1 MLVMPDPDHPSQVP
15 SPAAAPLPDAV
26 HHGHLG
32 RAFQLMAW
40 GLGHHIDEAMS
51 GYLADDIDWAAAAFD
66 RMGRKDDLQASDPLF
81 QLLVIR
87 RFWGPAFKKS
97 LGDELR
103 PAIEQLIEA
112 RNLWAHFSLPAEVG
126 YVDRT
131 LGLIARLLTK
141 VDAPESSEVKA
152 LRASLHHPTVGDTG
166 DVRLIPEPDP
176 DATELAEQL
185 EETEAAFSSL
195 QDRINALDAELE
207 RARAQRETSR
217 AELGRA
223 TREIADLEQN
233 SVELEQEIVDHRDGR
248 MLLISLFVAILIG
261 MALVI
266 VLISST

>member
-1 MLVMPDPDHPSQVP
+1 MSDHNHPGRVP
-15 SPAAAPLPDAV
+15 SPPSTPLPDAV

-40 GLGHHIDEAMS
+40 GLGHHIDQAMS
-51 GYLADDIDWAAAAFD
+51 TYLADEIDWAAAAFD

-87 RFWGPAFKKS
+87 RFWGPAFKDS
-97 LGDELR
+97 LGDDLR

-126 YVDRT
+126 YVDRN
-131 LGLIARLLTK
+131 LGLIADLLAK
-141 VDAPESSEVKA
+141 VDAPEAAEVRA
-152 LRASLHHPTVGDTG
+152 LRAALHQPTVGDTG

-176 DATELAEQL
+176 DTTDLADQL
-185 EETEAAFSSL
+185 EETEAAFASL
-195 QDRINALDAELE
+195 QDRINALGAELE
-207 RARAQRETSR
+207 KARAHRESST

-223 TREIADLEQN
+223 TQEIAELEQSSADLE
-233 SVELEQEIVDHRDGR
+233 ERIVAHRDGR
-248 MLLISLFVAILIG
+248 MMLISLFVAVLIG

-266 VLISST
+266 VLISAS

>member
-1 MLVMPDPDHPSQVP
+1 MSDHKHPSQMPP
-15 SPAAAPLPDAV
+15 SASAPLPDAV

-51 GYLADDIDWAAAAFD
+51 TYLADEIDWAAAAFD

-87 RFWGPAFKKS
+87 RFWGPAFKES
-97 LGDELR
+97 VGDELR

-126 YVDRT
+126 YVDRN
-131 LGLIARLLTK
+131 LGLIAALLAK
-141 VDAPESSEVKA
+141 VDAPEASEVRA
-152 LRASLHHPTVGDTG
+152 LRAALHHPTVGDTG

-176 DATELAEQL
+176 DTTDLADQL
-185 EETEAAFSSL
+185 EETEAAFGSL
-195 QDRINALDAELE
+195 QDRINALDAELQK
-207 RARAQRETSR
+207 ARAQKATST

-223 TREIADLEQN
+223 TQEIADLEQN
-233 SVELEQEIVDHRDGR
+233 SVELEQRIVDHRDGR
-248 MLLISLFVAILIG
+248 MMLISLFVAVLIG
-261 MALVI
+261 IALVI
-266 VLISST
+266 VLIGAS